1 MDDLMNMSKFK
12 KRLMQLGI
20 VTAMTM
26 SLTGC
31 SSIGWSEISTHT
43 DNAETAFNQVR
54 DRNLEYITLME
65 NQGLLSTSQ
74 AEDWRN
80 SVTTKMNNI
89 LTTFKNGDT
98 DIVDENGKKISSKA
112 ISEKLTQ
119 AITPE
124 TVQQH
129 KSMSSMYYSLDGT
142 VSTESF
148 NIVIGHDGDHEMA
161 VAEPGTFYIETHCT
175 EDIEEDQTC
184 GETYHKAVSL
194 SMFNAVNTGMEYL
207 EDVGGGLGKP
217 FELYDATQVEQ
228 LKNALSR
235 PIYVINNFNGA
246 NKSPEKLQLALAI
259 LQKDVNSAKELML
272 EFGLSD
278 AILGKKTLTGMGLD
292 TIKNYDARY
301 LIENMENLSD
311 EEVKAVEEY
320 VLSYCTPA
328 KDENGNNVTFLKVN
342 TYKSGER
349 VAKDGTPYIFADTE
363 YDYGRHIGTDGSV
376 TAAQNGLGRD
386 LAVTSDGKVS
396 ILIRFME
403 FNPELLDALGAK
415 ENNGSL
421 SVKGKYYITDQADKA
436 AIKLDYPLYKIES
449 IKTSSV
455 GSKDWWCTI
464 ADTGMYM
471 DLSDGTFY
479 DDEHYRLNYK
489 NNFYSMRSVMFWN
502 HDTVDPKDSNSV
514 KITDKVGEGQVE
526 VPVRPLVLREY
537 VELYQIQDDAGNGIS
552 EDNEYWTALGRR
564 LRVKKFEGSAED
576 INEFAQSLNTLRGA
590 SMVEKADENGE
601 VYQTVQQYT
610 GEGWLAENPN
620 YISLSDIADR
630 VSGYGYMEKVMMTL
644 GLGINNNSEL
654 AEALKDGSEN
664 LAEVVTA
671 GMTLSGN
678 VDVTDKEIKPI
689 VCMGSEAVLEEGA
702 AYDEM
707 VIPLAQNDHNK
718 VYEKVTGGTYQC
730 PTIYGICI
738 SSGITEA
745 NLTGGNW
752 IGSTVDS
759 CYGIQSWNKWLT
771 DNNFSYQVNI
781 DKILELLG
789 IEIDMLEKAKSEIIF
804 EPEIIEQIMKDR
816 EEAEASNAVR
826 LLRTWSRI
834 FGFVI
839 SAYALFLMGAW
850 TIDVNIYGGP
860 KFLTIMT
867 GGKWIAVRDADD
879 YSEIGDESKYY
890 IDLRRL
896 IMSVCAI
903 MAIGCMLT
911 FIDFYD
917 LRRIVQKYS
926 GAFAE
931 TVRKLLIE

>member
-292 TIKNYDARY
+292 TIKNYNASY

-376 TAAQNGLGRD
+376 VAAQNGLGRD

>member
-292 TIKNYDARY
+292 TIKNYNASY

-376 TAAQNGLGRD
+376 VAAQNGLGRD

-403 FNPELLDALGAK
+403 FNPDLLDALGAK

-826 LLRTWSRI
+826 LLRTWSR
-834 FGFVI
+834 FFSFVF
-839 SAYALFLMGAW
+839 SAYALLLMGAW
-850 TIDVNIYGGP
+850 TVDVNVDGGP

-867 GGKWIAVRDADD
+867 GGKWVAVRDADD
-879 YSEIGDESKYY
+879 YSEIGSEGKYY
-890 IDLRRL
+890 IDLRHL

-903 MAIGCMLT
+903 MAIGFILA

-926 GAFAE
+926 GTLTE

>member
-1 MDDLMNMSKFK
+1 
-12 KRLMQLGI
+12 
-20 VTAMTM
+20 
-26 SLTGC
+26 
-31 SSIGWSEISTHT
+31 
-43 DNAETAFNQVR
+43 
-54 DRNLEYITLME
+54 
-65 NQGLLSTSQ
+65 
-74 AEDWRN
+74 
-80 SVTTKMNNI
+80 
-89 LTTFKNGDT
+89 
-98 DIVDENGKKISSKA
+98 
-112 ISEKLTQ
+112 
-119 AITPE
+119 
-124 TVQQH
+124 
-129 KSMSSMYYSLDGT
+129 
-142 VSTESF
+142 
-148 NIVIGHDGDHEMA
+148 
-161 VAEPGTFYIETHCT
+161 
-175 EDIEEDQTC
+175 
-184 GETYHKAVSL
+184 
-194 SMFNAVNTGMEYL
+194 
-207 EDVGGGLGKP
+207 
-217 FELYDATQVEQ
+217 
-228 LKNALSR
+228 
-235 PIYVINNFNGA
+235 
-246 NKSPEKLQLALAI
+246 
-259 LQKDVNSAKELML
+259 
-272 EFGLSD
+272 
-278 AILGKKTLTGMGLD
+278 
-292 TIKNYDARY
+292 
-301 LIENMENLSD
+301 
-311 EEVKAVEEY
+311 
-320 VLSYCTPA
+320 
-328 KDENGNNVTFLKVN
+328 
-342 TYKSGER
+342 
-349 VAKDGTPYIFADTE
+349 
-363 YDYGRHIGTDGSV
+363 
-376 TAAQNGLGRD
+376 
-386 LAVTSDGKVS
+386 
-396 ILIRFME
+396 
-403 FNPELLDALGAK
+403 
-415 ENNGSL
+415 
-421 SVKGKYYITDQADKA
+421 
-436 AIKLDYPLYKIES
+436 
-449 IKTSSV
+449 
-455 GSKDWWCTI
+455 
-464 ADTGMYM
+464 
-471 DLSDGTFY
+471 
-479 DDEHYRLNYK
+479 
-489 NNFYSMRSVMFWN
+489 MFWN

-590 SMVEKADENGE
+590 SMVERADENGE

-781 DKILELLG
+781 DKLLELLG

-816 EEAEASNAVR
+816 EEAEASNAEKI
-826 LLRTWSRI
+826 LRTWSR
-834 FGFVI
+834 FFSFVF
-839 SAYALFLMGAW
+839 SAYALLLMGAW
-850 TIDVNIYGGP
+850 TVDVNVDGGP

-867 GGKWIAVRDADD
+867 GGKWVAVRDADD
-879 YSEIGDESKYY
+879 YYEIGSEGKYY

-896 IMSVCAI
+896 IMSVCTI
-903 MAIGCMLT
+903 MAMGFILA

-917 LRRIVQKYS
+917 LRQIVQKYS

>member
-1 MDDLMNMSKFK
+1 MNISKFK
-12 KRLMQLGI
+12 KRLVQLGI

-161 VAEPGTFYIETHCT
+161 VAEPGTFYIEAHCT

-259 LQKDVNSAKELML
+259 LQRDVNSAKELML

-349 VAKDGTPYIFADTE
+349 VAKDGTPYLQYVVF
-363 YDYGRHIGTDGSV
+363 
-376 TAAQNGLGRD
+376 
-386 LAVTSDGKVS
+386 
-396 ILIRFME
+396 
-403 FNPELLDALGAK
+403 
-415 ENNGSL
+415 SL
-421 SVKGKYYITDQADKA
+421 
-436 AIKLDYPLYKIES
+436 
-449 IKTSSV
+449 
-455 GSKDWWCTI
+455 
-464 ADTGMYM
+464 
-471 DLSDGTFY
+471 
-479 DDEHYRLNYK
+479 
-489 NNFYSMRSVMFWN
+489 
-502 HDTVDPKDSNSV
+502 
-514 KITDKVGEGQVE
+514 
-526 VPVRPLVLREY
+526 
-537 VELYQIQDDAGNGIS
+537 
-552 EDNEYWTALGRR
+552 
-564 LRVKKFEGSAED
+564 
-576 INEFAQSLNTLRGA
+576 
-590 SMVEKADENGE
+590 
-601 VYQTVQQYT
+601 
-610 GEGWLAENPN
+610 
-620 YISLSDIADR
+620 
-630 VSGYGYMEKVMMTL
+630 
-644 GLGINNNSEL
+644 
-654 AEALKDGSEN
+654 
-664 LAEVVTA
+664 
-671 GMTLSGN
+671 
-678 VDVTDKEIKPI
+678 
-689 VCMGSEAVLEEGA
+689 
-702 AYDEM
+702 
-707 VIPLAQNDHNK
+707 
-718 VYEKVTGGTYQC
+718 
-730 PTIYGICI
+730 
-738 SSGITEA
+738 
-745 NLTGGNW
+745 
-752 IGSTVDS
+752 
-759 CYGIQSWNKWLT
+759 
-771 DNNFSYQVNI
+771 
-781 DKILELLG
+781 
-789 IEIDMLEKAKSEIIF
+789 
-804 EPEIIEQIMKDR
+804 
-816 EEAEASNAVR
+816 
-826 LLRTWSRI
+826 
-834 FGFVI
+834 
-839 SAYALFLMGAW
+839 
-850 TIDVNIYGGP
+850 
-860 KFLTIMT
+860 
-867 GGKWIAVRDADD
+867 
-879 YSEIGDESKYY
+879 
-890 IDLRRL
+890 
-896 IMSVCAI
+896 
-903 MAIGCMLT
+903 
-911 FIDFYD
+911 
-917 LRRIVQKYS
+917 
-926 GAFAE
+926 
-931 TVRKLLIE
+931 